1 MTSKYTL
8 NVQGNMRKIC
18 PAPWGKKD
26 KVTIRHSLFI
36 TYAKVGF
43 SQCHTTFS
51 FQQTLLSC
59 CYNHG
64 ISWQVQY

>member
-8 NVQGNMRKIC
+8 NVKGNMKKFC

-43 SQCHTTFS
+43 SVSHDIFIPADNVI
-51 FQQTLLSC
+51 LLL
-59 CYNHG
+59 
-64 ISWQVQY
+64 